1 MLLKEVIVGSCVYA
15 LLKSYSEGIPI
26 VLVEHKSPPVDM
38 RFDHPVCI
46 ETLNTLEVSDAWS
59 MLKFLCSMRGL
70 IVNPD
75 TIDSLRIEKNN
86 IGSRNIRIQFEEC
99 HLFPTQTVRTD
110 LDISK
115 VEHEDLYKTMDF
127 MRLKFCNV
135 TNIDT
140 IFPKESFIKLIR
152 CFGKKEVV
160 AVCNLSREQLTNFD
174 YSDTIVRFA
183 SQKELLKDERLHRPI
198 TRGESRRNPNLEVI
212 ERKVISL
219 KEVVYRSSRKV
230 KYYDRQKRD
239 DILKTYR
246 RDNSSI
252 QSPI

>member
-1 MLLKEVIVGSCVYA
+1 MLLEEVIVGSCVHA
-15 LLKSYSEGIPI
+15 LVKAYSESIPI
-26 VLVEHKSPPVDM
+26 VLVDQSEPDVDVV
-38 RFDHPVCI
+38 FDHPVRV
-46 ETLNTLEVSDAWS
+46 ETLNTTEVVDAWS

-70 IVNPD
+70 VINPD
-75 TIDSLRIEKNN
+75 TLDFLRVEKNN
-86 IGSRNIRIQFEEC
+86 IGFRDTSIEFKKC
-99 HLFPTQTVRTD
+99 HLFPSQNIRTD
-110 LDISK
+110 LDIHK

-140 IFPKESFIKLIR
+140 IFPKESFVKLIR

-160 AVCNLSREQLTNFD
+160 AVCNLTKEQLTNFD
-174 YSDTIVRFA
+174 YSDTIVRFV

-212 ERKVISL
+212 ERRVTPL
-219 KEVVYRSSRKV
+219 EEVVYRSNEKV
-230 KYYDRQKRD
+230 EYYDRLKRD
-239 DILKTYR
+239 DILKAYR

-252 QSPI
+252 

>member
-1 MLLKEVIVGSCVYA
+1 MLLEDVIVGSCIHA
-15 LLKSYSEGIPI
+15 LLKSYSENIPV
-26 VLVEHKSPPVDM
+26 VLVDHEIPTVDM
-38 RFDHPVCI
+38 VFDHPIQV
-46 ETLNTLEVSDAWS
+46 ETLSTLEVGDAWS

-75 TIDSLRIEKNN
+75 TLDFLRIEKNN
-86 IGSRNIRIQFEEC
+86 IRFRGTSVEFKKC
-99 HLFPTQTVRTD
+99 HLFPSQSIRTD
-110 LDISK
+110 LDIRK
-115 VEHEDLYKTMDF
+115 IEHEDLYKTMDF

-140 IFPKESFIKLIR
+140 IFPKESFVELIR

-160 AVCNLSREQLTNFD
+160 AVCNLTKEQLTNFD
-174 YSDTIVRFA
+174 YSDTIVRFV
-183 SQKELLKDERLHRPI
+183 SQKELLKDDRLHRPI

-212 ERKVISL
+212 ERRVIPL
-219 KEVVYRSSRKV
+219 EEVVYKSNKKV

-252 QSPI
+252 

>member
-1 MLLKEVIVGSCVYA
+1 MLLEDVIVGSCIHA
-15 LLKSYSEGIPI
+15 LLKSYSDNIPI
-26 VLVEHKSPPVDM
+26 VLVDHEVPSVDM
-38 RFDHPVCI
+38 TLDHPIRV
-46 ETLNTLEVSDAWS
+46 ETLNTSEVDDAWS
-59 MLKFLCSMRGL
+59 MLKFLCSMKGL
-70 IVNPD
+70 IINPHSLD
-75 TIDSLRIEKNN
+75 FLRIEKNN
-86 IGSRNIRIQFEEC
+86 LGFRGAAVEFGKC
-99 HLFPTQTVRTD
+99 HLFPSQTIRAD
-110 LDISK
+110 LDIRK

-160 AVCNLSREQLTNFD
+160 AVCNLTKEQLTNFD
-174 YSDTIVRFA
+174 YSDTIVRFV

-212 ERKVISL
+212 ERRVTSL
-219 KEVVYRSSRKV
+219 EEVVYKSNKKV

-239 DILKTYR
+239 DILKAYR
-246 RDNSSI
+246 RDSSSI
-252 QSPI
+252 

>member
-1 MLLKEVIVGSCVYA
+1 MLLEDVIVGSCIHA
-15 LLKSYSEGIPI
+15 LLKSYLEGIPV
-26 VLVEHKSPPVDM
+26 VLVDHEIPPVDM
-38 RFDHPVCI
+38 TFDHPIQI
-46 ETLNTLEVSDAWS
+46 ETLNTLEVGDAWS

-75 TIDSLRIEKNN
+75 SLDFLRIEKNS
-86 IGSRNIRIQFEEC
+86 IGFKGTSIEFKKC
-99 HLFPTQTVRTD
+99 HLFPSQSIRAD
-110 LDISK
+110 LDIRK
-115 VEHEDLYKTMDF
+115 IEHEDLYKTMDF

-140 IFPKESFIKLIR
+140 IFPEESFVKMIR

-160 AVCNLSREQLTNFD
+160 AVCNLTKEQLTNFD
-174 YSDTIVRFA
+174 YSDTIVRFV

-212 ERKVISL
+212 ERRVIPL
-219 KEVVYRSSRKV
+219 EEVVYRNNKKV

-252 QSPI
+252 

>member
-1 MLLKEVIVGSCVYA
+1 MLLSDVIVGSCIHA
-15 LLKSYSEGIPI
+15 LLKSYSEGTPI
-26 VLVEHKSPPVDM
+26 VLVDYESPSVDKRFEHPI
-38 RFDHPVCI
+38 RI
-46 ETLNTLEVSDAWS
+46 ETLNTLEVVDAWS

-70 IVNPD
+70 IINPD
-75 TIDSLRIEKNN
+75 ALDFLRIEKNN
-86 IGSRNIRIQFEEC
+86 IGFRGTSLEFEKC
-99 HLFPTQTVRTD
+99 HLFPSRTIKTD
-110 LDISK
+110 LDIRK
-115 VEHEDLYKTMDF
+115 IEHENLYKTMDF

-140 IFPKESFIKLIR
+140 IFPKESFIDLIR

-160 AVCNLSREQLTNFD
+160 AVCNLTKEQLTNFD

-212 ERKVISL
+212 ERRVTPL
-219 KEVVYRSSRKV
+219 EEVVYKSSKKV

-239 DILKTYR
+239 DILKAYR
-246 RDNSSI
+246 RNSSSI
-252 QSPI
+252 QSPV